1 LFLKLLTNLV
11 NRKVWK

>member
-11 NRKVWK
+11 NR